1 MIDLYTWSTPNGRK
15 ISIMLEE
22 LGLPYAVHPV
32 DIGKDEQF
40 APDFLAISPNNKIPA
55 IVDPDGPGGE
65 PISVFESGAI
75 LIYLAEKTGSDLW
88 PSDPRRRVATLEW
101 LMFQMGNLGPFLG
114 QANHFL
120 KFAKEEVPY
129 AMNRYRNEAHRLYG
143 VMEKRLSAVS
153 YLAGDAYSIAD
164 VAAYPWVMRYPWH
177 DIDMEAENPQVW
189 DWLQR
194 IGARPA
200 VQKGMAVPAAA

>member
-1 MIDLYTWSTPNGRK
+1 MIDLYTWGTPNGRK

-22 LGLPYAVHPV
+22 LDLPYTVHLV
-32 DIGKDEQF
+32 DIGADEQF
-40 APDFLAISPNNKIPA
+40 APEFLAISPNNKIPA
-55 IVDPDGPGGE
+55 IVDPDGPDGA

-75 LIYLAEKTGSDLW
+75 LVYLAEKTGSDLW
-88 PSDPRRRVATLEW
+88 PTEPRQRMVTLQW

-120 KFAKEEVPY
+120 KFAREEVPY
-129 AMNRYRNEAHRLYG
+129 AMERYRTEAHRLYG
-143 VMEKRLSAVS
+143 VMDRRLTDVD
-153 YLAGDAYSIAD
+153 YLAGDSYSIAD
-164 VAAYPWVMRYPWH
+164 IAAYPWVMRYTWH
-177 DIDMEAENPQVW
+177 DIDMESACPRVW

-200 VQKGMAVPAAA
+200 VVKGMA